1 MWEVIFLD
9 FKKVSFELDFEGWVE
24 FYPVDEGLPNTGKKG
39 RHEQSEEAE
48 WRNGSKK
55 IRKPKM
61 VNVFSQWLDMLER
74 WWVI

>member
-48 WRNGSKK
+48 
-55 IRKPKM
+55 
-61 VNVFSQWLDMLER
+61 
-74 WWVI
+74 